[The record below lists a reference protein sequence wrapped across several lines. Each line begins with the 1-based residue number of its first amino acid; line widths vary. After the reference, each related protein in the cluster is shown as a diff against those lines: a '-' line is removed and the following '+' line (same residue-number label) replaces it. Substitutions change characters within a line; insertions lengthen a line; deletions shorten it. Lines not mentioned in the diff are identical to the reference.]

1 MGIIYNITIW
11 VHELQLGISLTL
23 LHYEILYDGN
33 LSRVNAASLLLSAMQ
48 NSAAEVM
55 NSVISAA
62 AFT

>member
-1 MGIIYNITIW
+1 MIYNITIW

-23 LHYEILYDGN
+23 LHYKILYDGN
-33 LSRVNAASLLLSAMQ
+33 LSRFNAAALLLSAMQ